1 MKQGTENSEA
11 RMQHFIAQRR
21 LLYSRKGSDVRHE
34 FSIRLGVPYT
44 VEEDSHPA
52 GKGAA
57 GCHVELRG
65 LEETYPD
72 VYGVDSLQAVNLASD
87 VEPLLR
93 RLQKKYD
100 LFWLSGDPYFE

>member
-1 MKQGTENSEA
+1 
-11 RMQHFIAQRR
+11 MQHFIAERR
-21 LLYSRKGSDVRHE
+21 LLYSLKGSDVRQE

-44 VEEDSHPA
+44 VEEDTVGHPA

-65 LEETYPD
+65 LEDACPD
-72 VYGVDSLQAVNLASD
+72 VYGVDSLQAVNLASN